1 MRLEP
6 GPSSTSGAAPDGG
19 LDGTPDQ
26 GEDVGRPTH
35 DPGVRDFL
43 ATFSAFMETANEQAQ
58 RQRTDVG
65 PSVADVL
72 REHLG
77 TDPRS
82 IAVVT
87 ETVSA
92 LRSVDA
98 DVAIEAVVARHGG
111 GRVVGVGGGEQRMHT
126 SFSEIVEHSAL
137 WRQFPVGAVDY
148 ARAATGPESERRTV
162 SFGLHLF
169 AYAGTPVA
177 LLQRAATG
185 PESERRT
192 VSFGLHLFAY
202 AGTPVALLQRAA
214 NPRHGDEGSVEV
226 MCPQEDAALSLLAE
240 LRAAMVEHSVLRG
253 QVVTFTAS
261 DYGAQAGGMTFLP
274 RDRVPATDVVLPDGT
289 LSRIERQ
296 VLGVARHRSEL
307 LAAGQ
312 HLKRGVLL
320 YGPPG
325 TGKTHTV
332 RHLVGESPGTTV
344 IVLAGGAL
352 RLVRLAA
359 ETARALQPAIIVLED
374 CDLIAEDRSFHDG
387 PQPLLFEVLDAMD
400 GLGSDSDVAF
410 VLTTNRADLLER
422 ALAQRPGRVDLAVEI
437 PLPDASARLRLFELY
452 RGELPFT
459 SGALAD
465 AADRTDGVTAS
476 FVKEVVRRAVLRAVE
491 AGHDVGDEDL
501 GSAVHEMTADAE
513 RITRSLLGSSP
524 DLLAEETF
532 EP

>member
-1 MRLEP
+1 MRREP
-6 GPSSTSGAAPDGG
+6 GPSSTSGAAPGG
-19 LDGTPDQ
+19 ALDGTPDQ
-26 GEDVGRPTH
+26 GEDAGRATH

-58 RQRTDVG
+58 RQRTDAG

-126 SFSEIVEHSAL
+126 SLSEIVEHSAL

-148 ARAATGPESERRTV
+148 A
-162 SFGLHLF
+162 
-169 AYAGTPVA
+169 
-177 LLQRAATG
+177 RAATG

-274 RDRVPATDVVLPDGT
+274 RDRVPATT
-289 LSRIERQ
+289 WCSR
-296 VLGVARHRSEL
+296 
-307 LAAGQ
+307 
-312 HLKRGVLL
+312 
-320 YGPPG
+320 
-325 TGKTHTV
+325 
-332 RHLVGESPGTTV
+332 
-344 IVLAGGAL
+344 
-352 RLVRLAA
+352 
-359 ETARALQPAIIVLED
+359 TAR
-374 CDLIAEDRSFHDG
+374 
-387 PQPLLFEVLDAMD
+387 
-400 GLGSDSDVAF
+400 
-410 VLTTNRADLLER
+410 
-422 ALAQRPGRVDLAVEI
+422 
-437 PLPDASARLRLFELY
+437 
-452 RGELPFT
+452 
-459 SGALAD
+459 
-465 AADRTDGVTAS
+465 
-476 FVKEVVRRAVLRAVE
+476 
-491 AGHDVGDEDL
+491 
-501 GSAVHEMTADAE
+501 
-513 RITRSLLGSSP
+513 
-524 DLLAEETF
+524 
-532 EP
+532 